1 MNEYHLNHRIINN
14 IINTSSPLQT
24 NINNNN
30 SNNNNNNINNTNNT
44 NSINISNNSNNSNNL
59 NNNNIDTKWKKNLYE
74 KQPYSDNYTDE
85 TFLIGLVQNANFIK
99 YDFWTVV
106 LDSFTVSQQITS
118 VILFAII
125 FFHSLK
131 HTLTLPFLVAMAGG
145 FLVLGYIAIIIIDP
159 SANFLSI
166 RSSFLHIILL
176 FGTVYGLSPVLRTL
190 TNSFSDDT
198 IWALTFILLLAH
210 LFFHDYGYTN
220 NESQKFSA
228 PVSLNAA
235 IFASVLLGSRLPSNI
250 HVFVLISYAIETF
263 ALFPIF
269 RHHLKRHSMELHVGL
284 TVILCVTC
292 SLLLLGMSKLL
303 ALIYIGIIGTI
314 TFVCPLW
321 LIFIQKYKNEI
332 NGPWD
337 EASVISQSG
346 GEF

>member
-1 MNEYHLNHRIINN
+1 MELVWR
-14 IINTSSPLQT
+14 
-24 NINNNN
+24 
-30 SNNNNNNINNTNNT
+30 
-44 NSINISNNSNNSNNL
+44 
-59 NNNNIDTKWKKNLYE
+59 KNLYE
-74 KQPYSDNYTDE
+74 KQAFPDNYTDDS
-85 TFLIGLVQNANFIK
+85 FLVGLVQNANFVR

-106 LDSFTVSQQITS
+106 LDSFTVSQQITGVVLF
-118 VILFAII
+118 VIV

-131 HTLTLPFLVAMAGG
+131 HTLTLPFLVSMAAA
-145 FLVLGYIAIIIIDP
+145 FLIIGYIVFIIIDP
-159 SANFLSI
+159 SSNFHSVKDSI
-166 RSSFLHIILL
+166 LLVILL

-220 NESQKFSA
+220 NESIRFSA

-235 IFASVLLGSRLPSNI
+235 IFASVLLGSRLASNI

-263 ALFPIF
+263 ALFPIV
-269 RHHLKRHSMELHVGL
+269 RHHLKRHSLELHVGL
-284 TVILCVTC
+284 TIILCITC
-292 SLLLLGMSKLL
+292 SSLLLGMSTFL
-303 ALIYIGIIGTI
+303 ALIYIGIIMTI
-314 TFVCPLW
+314 TFVCPIW